1 MGAIVQALNLCKA
14 YALGDEP
21 FLALNDVS
29 LEVYPGEMVAI
40 TGRTG
45 TGKSS
50 LLHIVGCLQRPDSG
64 RLLIEDQDIAQLDDE
79 DIPRFRAKKLG
90 FLFQAFNLLPN
101 QNLLANVAVPLWGT
115 AVAREEIPRVA
126 RNALRLVGLE
136 NRMQLM
142 PSQLSTKQRQ
152 IAAVAQTV
160 VNDPAVIFAE
170 EPARGLD
177 GTGREEIM
185 GLLQRLNNS
194 GKTIV
199 IATSESGLGAY
210 CRRVVKIADGRVAED
225 SLVDQRRVVALS
237 RRTGRLESEIKENE
251 NACPRCNY
259 SNAKGDANCQRCNTT
274 LGGQRRAG
282 RAGGRRRLS
291 EAALQDLV
299 AELMMVPFLQRL
311 GSMVLAKVALDLEP
325 QDHPKGSRITNRG
338 DPADFFYLTRIHR
351 RTSLGTVLEEASGC
365 SSESGIMVLEQK
377 PARKQGAPN
386 RCCHRTNP
394 TVSASSLTTIVWWPM
409 PACSCRP
416 P

>member
-1 MGAIVQALNLCKA
+1 MGAIVQALHLCKA

-21 FLALNDVS
+21 FLALNEVS

-45 TGKSS
+45 AGKSS

-101 QNLLANVAVPLWGT
+101 QNFLTNVAVPLWGT

-152 IAAVAQTV
+152 IAAVARAV

-194 GKTIV
+194 GKNIV

-274 LGGQRRAG
+274 LSGQRRAG

-299 AELMMVPFLQRL
+299 AELMMVPFLQR
-311 GSMVLAKVALDLEP
+311 
-325 QDHPKGSRITNRG
+325 
-338 DPADFFYLTRIHR
+338 
-351 RTSLGTVLEEASGC
+351 
-365 SSESGIMVLEQK
+365 
-377 PARKQGAPN
+377 
-386 RCCHRTNP
+386 
-394 TVSASSLTTIVWWPM
+394 
-409 PACSCRP
+409 
-416 P
+416 